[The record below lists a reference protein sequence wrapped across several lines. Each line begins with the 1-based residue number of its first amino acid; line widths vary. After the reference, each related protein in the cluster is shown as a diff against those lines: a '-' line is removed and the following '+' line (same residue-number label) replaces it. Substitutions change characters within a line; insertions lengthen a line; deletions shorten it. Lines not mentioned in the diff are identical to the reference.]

1 MGIERTKPPA
11 APSITTSHNPS
22 PPLSSSST
30 PSLYLY
36 LAHHEFPT
44 KLTLQAIGTHPSAPE
59 CIAAS
64 SAACSITSQ
73 SLSTPS
79 TIERRRGQAGTQ
91 GFVPERPS
99 RRCGAYY
106 HYSSSLRHHQRPREC
121 PRLSTRELTTPVG
134 APSSPLPPP
143 SPPPTFDPLFA
154 RKRSFSSPAATAA
167 VLNAQC
173 ALTLEP
179 ANKWHQRVPSRHPL
193 PPASPSP
200 TLDSPFDREQSI
212 SSPAAAAVLNA
223 QRALTS
229 EHTNARRQ
237 RVLHH
242 LCCCYRRP
250 LPTRL
255 PVNTPIRER
264 TTHTACPPIPLP
276 SASLPRVFDLPFN
289 WKRSLKGKGKGDGKA
304 QGVSAN
310 AAASKSQ
317 EDEGVWEVMR
327 LHATGRAKYKSNT
340 V

>member
-1 MGIERTKPPA
+1 MGIERTTPPA

-36 LAHHEFPT
+36 LAHHESPT

-59 CIAAS
+59 CTAAS

-79 TIERRRGQAGTQ
+79 TIERRRGRAGTQ

-134 APSSPLPPP
+134 APSSHLPPP
-143 SPPPTFDPLFA
+143 SPPSTFDPLFD
-154 RKRSFSSPAATAA
+154 RKRSFLSPAATAA

-179 ANKWHQRVPSRHPL
+179 ANKRHQRVPPRHSL

-212 SSPAAAAVLNA
+212 SSPTAAAVLDA
-223 QRALTS
+223 QRTLTARK
-229 EHTNARRQ
+229 HPNLRMNNAHG
-237 RVLHH
+237 V
-242 LCCCYRRP
+242 P
-250 LPTRL
+250 
-255 PVNTPIRER
+255 
-264 TTHTACPPIPLP
+264 PPIPLP

-304 QGVSAN
+304 QGALAN
-310 AAASKSQ
+310 AAASKSL
-317 EDEGVWEVMR
+317 EDEGVWEVMH